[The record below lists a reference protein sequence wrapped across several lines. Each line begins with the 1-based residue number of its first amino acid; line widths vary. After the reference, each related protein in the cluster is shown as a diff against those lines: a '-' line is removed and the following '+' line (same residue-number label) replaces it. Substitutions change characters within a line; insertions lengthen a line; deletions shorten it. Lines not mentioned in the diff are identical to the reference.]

1 MLNLIIQIQIAWA
14 LGVLVGFT
22 APKSIR
28 WFVSVCIVLFAVFVI
43 PVFIL
48 GLGLMSV
55 GTHGGTGSARQIDGV
70 DLVLHFVPFFSISF
84 FLTLLVRLIRFKKI
98 RGPLALLIAFLP
110 SLILG
115 LLYLLSRI

>member
-1 MLNLIIQIQIAWA
+1 MLILIIQIQTFWA

-28 WFVSVCIVLFAVFVI
+28 WFVSVCIVLFTVFVL
-43 PVFIL
+43 PAFIL

-55 GTHGGTGSARQIDGV
+55 GTHGGVGHHRKIDGV
-70 DLVLHFVPFFSISF
+70 DIVLHLVPFFSISF
-84 FLTLLVRLIRFKKI
+84 FLTLLARLIPSKKI
-98 RGPLALLIAFLP
+98 RGLIAIILAFIP

-115 LLYLLSRI
+115 LMYLLPI